1 MPSEAA
7 KFQQWNRFAN
17 CPCNNP
23 ARLLLSVAE
32 EFWMRWPA
40 FASAGHAGWAACSLM
55 DRTKVRKQESF
66 SVSPR
71 VDRIWHCRSALL
83 HFLQHIV
90 WSIEAGIPIKLQAHI
105 LLTMVVCACP
115 DTSSCHYRSLE
126 PLVLELSKWHHP
138 FNDLGL
144 RQIMA
149 FLEMVRGALHLL
161 TIVSC
166 HPFEGWFK
174 ETW

>member
-1 MPSEAA
+1 MCGVLKSIFPLISWSWWKTQESLRQSSR
-7 KFQQWNRFAN
+7 FQK
-17 CPCNNP
+17 
-23 ARLLLSVAE
+23 
-32 EFWMRWPA
+32 
-40 FASAGHAGWAACSLM
+40 